1 MKAEPILYQKLLEMV
16 RRTESENT
24 NDVSSKVA
32 RDFRLSRDDVKKA
45 LKEFEGDG
53 KLEIGNKGKLTF
65 TDT

>member
-16 RRTESENT
+16 RRTDSENT
-24 NDVSSKVA
+24 NEVSSKVA

-53 KLEIGNKGKLTF
+53 KLEIGSKGKLTF